1 MWQDRTLR
9 RGKQI
14 VEQTLQ
20 AAVKFETKRPIN
32 VSPNLMEKAS
42 SADLKF
48 SSMLEVNASEEAN
61 SSQQFSD
68 VAKTSVA
75 QV

>member
-1 MWQDRTLR
+1 M
-9 RGKQI
+9 
-14 VEQTLQ
+14 
-20 AAVKFETKRPIN
+20 KRPIN
-32 VSPNLMEKAS
+32 VSPNLMEEAS

>member
-9 RGKQI
+9 RGVQI

-20 AAVKFETKRPIN
+20 AAVKFEMKRPIN
-32 VSPNLMEKAS
+32 VSPNLMEEAS